1 MYVVEEKK
9 TLINVI
15 KLYKNILKILKNTK
29 FMLIKYSGVLFI
41 YIRHI
46 LIEENKVKIYIKTYN
61 IYIFFVKDD
70 TVE

>member
-1 MYVVEEKK
+1 MWLKKKK

>member
-1 MYVVEEKK
+1 VVEEKK

-61 IYIFFVKDD
+61 IYFFL
-70 TVE
+70 

>member
-1 MYVVEEKK
+1 VVEEKK

-61 IYIFFVKDD
+61 IYIFFVKDE

>member
-1 MYVVEEKK
+1 MWLKKKK
-9 TLINVI
+9 TLITVI

-46 LIEENKVKIYIKTYN
+46 LIEENKVKIYTKTYN
-61 IYIFFVKDD
+61 IYCFCEK
-70 TVE
+70 

>member
-1 MYVVEEKK
+1 VVEEKK

>member
-1 MYVVEEKK
+1 
-9 TLINVI
+9 VI

>member
-1 MYVVEEKK
+1 MVEEKK

-61 IYIFFVKDD
+61 IYIFL
-70 TVE
+70 

>member
-1 MYVVEEKK
+1 VVEEKK

-61 IYIFFVKDD
+61 IYIFL
-70 TVE
+70 